1 MATLEA
7 RIRAIEEVD
16 LYDLVQIVKI
26 CLVPNMVV
34 PKMFYVPDFI
44 KYTGTQCPVTHLKSY
59 YNKMVE
65 VVHDEKKILMYF
77 FQNSLSGATLS

>member
-1 MATLEA
+1 
-7 RIRAIEEVD
+7 
-16 LYDLVQIVKI
+16 
-26 CLVPNMVV
+26 MVV

-65 VVHDEKKILMYF
+65 VVHDEKKNTNAF
-77 FQNSLSGATLS
+77 LSE